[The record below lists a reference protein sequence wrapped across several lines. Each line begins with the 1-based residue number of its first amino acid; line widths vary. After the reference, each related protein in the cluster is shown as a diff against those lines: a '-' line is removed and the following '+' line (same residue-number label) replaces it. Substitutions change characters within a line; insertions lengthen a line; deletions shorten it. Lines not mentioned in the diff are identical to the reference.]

1 MTPPAPVPPRV
12 PGPPRAPVVP
22 SVPAVPAPVPGGRA
36 ARGFT
41 VDPWDPSYG
50 LAVRDE
56 PDGGLGE
63 SSAQLDLDLELA
75 AGRWRPVDPDPTT
88 SLPGSL
94 LFLDGV
100 RRVDARIWLHG
111 GGPEPA
117 PGIAASFAAGLVC
130 CNSVARIEA
139 VTVHRGLFTA
149 AAGAADIA
157 TRHGRYPA
165 RRADAGGLDQ
175 LSLALQRGLAD
186 AEVQLAV
193 MFRASHPGG
202 DDVLVVDGPL
212 RGRSHLERTVGYIK
226 THHASYLPGA
236 QATVVASLAPGQRTP
251 VFAMGTSWR
260 RISWYLRL
268 PGADSGAGSGA
279 IAGPGAGA
287 SSGLGAGSSPGSG
300 AGSDVGVPWSGVV
313 RLECSAD
320 LTPVEAIRLA
330 DLTARV
336 LP

>member
-149 AAGAADIA
+149 AAGPPPRQVPGAA
-157 TRHGRYPA
+157 RGR
-165 RRADAGGLDQ
+165 RRARPVVARAAAGPRRRRSAARGDVPRQ
-175 LSLALQRGLAD
+175 PSGRRRRARGRRTASRPKPPGAHRGLHQD
-186 AEVQLAV
+186 
-193 MFRASHPGG
+193 P
-202 DDVLVVDGPL
+202 P
-212 RGRSHLERTVGYIK
+212 
-226 THHASYLPGA
+226 
-236 QATVVASLAPGQRTP
+236 
-251 VFAMGTSWR
+251 
-260 RISWYLRL
+260 
-268 PGADSGAGSGA
+268 
-279 IAGPGAGA
+279 
-287 SSGLGAGSSPGSG
+287 
-300 AGSDVGVPWSGVV
+300 
-313 RLECSAD
+313 
-320 LTPVEAIRLA
+320 
-330 DLTARV
+330 RV
-336 LP
+336 LPAGRAGHRGGLARARAAHPGVRHGHLVAPHLLVPAPSRC